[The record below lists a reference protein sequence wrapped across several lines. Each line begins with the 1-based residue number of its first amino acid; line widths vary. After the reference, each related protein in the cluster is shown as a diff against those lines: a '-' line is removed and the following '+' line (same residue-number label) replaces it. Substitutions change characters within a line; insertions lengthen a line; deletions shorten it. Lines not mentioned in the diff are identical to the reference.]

1 MMPAI
6 VGLVLLSLAIG
17 GELTPGMLAY
27 TATFAVFLAVIRKR
41 KEA

>member
-1 MMPAI
+1 MIPAI
-6 VGLVLLSLAIG
+6 VGLVLLALAVG

-27 TATFAVFLAVIRKR
+27 TGMFAGFLVAIRKR